1 MWYLYN
7 YLLYISVSTLPFWLY
22 TIKICCWNELEY
34 RELSDVAPKYPKIS
48 AYLYS
53 QRTQLDK
60 YNSTQGI
67 LYLNFIFQATEN
79 SLVLNYIGNIQ
90 LG

>member
-1 MWYLYN
+1 MIHNVVSLKLPSIYFSLYTS
-7 YLLYISVSTLPFWLY
+7 IWLY

-60 YNSTQGI
+60 CNSTQGI
-67 LYLNFIFQATEN
+67 LYLNFISQATEN
-79 SLVLNYIGNIQ
+79 SLV
-90 LG
+90 